1 MERKE
6 IRILKDDIEVP
17 AVVLEKAD
25 AAFAQIKKERAGAM
39 KNKNEKNKVRKF
51 VKPVIAAAACALL
64 FAGIGVSNHFGD
76 HLGNHVEGPAAESE
90 NGQEEMLAAEETIQT
105 QGNWF
110 TMTAYAKE
118 LEPGKPV
125 PLTNVGNSGRA
136 YVLGGSDDGNVNY
149 CISTEFLCQG
159 DNIERVG
166 YSINRGAFQIVQPA
180 DVNDR
185 IIVDGQPFPGEL
197 NTGSIGGGWDEAIEE
212 PQDVYESALY
222 QSFTLDYDVQ
232 SAAHTWINICNECPD
247 SGEIKNLI
255 WGEAGEGKTL
265 EEISDGINRL
275 LADTVITCT
284 AYYTDGTSQS
294 VDIAVGSKVMT
305 YEEAGES
312 AGEGEIPQD
321 TKEVFIIF
329 EVK

>member
-64 FAGIGVSNHFGD
+64 FAGIGVGNHFG
-76 HLGNHVEGPAAESE
+76 NHAEEPAAESE
-90 NGQEEMLAAEETIQT
+90 NGQEEMLAADETMQT
-105 QGNWF
+105 QENWF

-125 PLTNVGNSGRA
+125 PLTNMGNSGRS
-136 YVLGGSDDGNVNY
+136 YVLGGSDNGNVNY

-159 DNIERVG
+159 DNIERVS

-212 PQDVYESALY
+212 PQDIYESALY

-247 SGEIKNLI
+247 SGAIKNLI
-255 WGEAGEGKTL
+255 WGEGGEGKTL
-265 EEISDGINRL
+265 EEMSDGINRL

-305 YEEAGES
+305 YEEAGEP
-312 AGEGEIPQD
+312 AGEDEIPQD
-321 TKEVFIIF
+321 TKAVFIIF